1 MTAREYLTQA
11 RMIDSRINSK
21 LMELQRARE
30 LATKATGLV
39 SDMPRTPSPDLQ
51 QMESRVVKIVDLER
65 EINAE
70 IDELVDLKRDIRELI
85 AQIRKPEYRTLLE
98 LRYLG
103 FKTWD
108 AIAEEMADTGRTL
121 AANVRSAV
129 QSNLNGNTLRS
140 AGINVMA
147 GLRAGILA
155 GRSGVFSAMRS
166 AAREAVNA
174 AKKELKIKSPSQV
187 FRDEVG
193 VMTMRGFGAGV
204 LKESR
209 E

>member
-39 SDMPRTPSPDLQ
+39 SDMPRNPSPDLQ

-70 IDELVDLKRDIRELI
+70 IDELVDLKRDIIRELI
-85 AQIRKPEYRTLLE
+85 AQIRKPEYRTRLE

-103 FKTWD
+103 FRTWD
-108 AIAEEMADTGRTL
+108 AIAEEMGFEPRTIYRFHSNALRVVERLMRTGK
-121 AANVRSAV
+121 N
-129 QSNLNGNTLRS
+129 
-140 AGINVMA
+140 
-147 GLRAGILA
+147 
-155 GRSGVFSAMRS
+155 
-166 AAREAVNA
+166 
-174 AKKELKIKSPSQV
+174 P
-187 FRDEVG
+187 
-193 VMTMRGFGAGV
+193 
-204 LKESR
+204 
-209 E
+209 

>member
-30 LATKATGLV
+30 LATGLV
-39 SDMPRTPSPDLQ
+39 SDMPRNPSPDLQ

-103 FKTWD
+103 FRTWD
-108 AIAEEMADTGRTL
+108 AIAEEMGFEPRTIY
-121 AANVRSAV
+121 RFH
-129 QSNLNGNTLRS
+129 SNALR
-140 AGINVMA
+140 VVERLM
-147 GLRAGILA
+147 RAEKN
-155 GRSGVFSAMRS
+155 S
-166 AAREAVNA
+166 
-174 AKKELKIKSPSQV
+174 
-187 FRDEVG
+187 
-193 VMTMRGFGAGV
+193 
-204 LKESR
+204 
-209 E
+209 

>member
-39 SDMPRTPSPDLQ
+39 SDMPRNPSPDLQ

-103 FKTWD
+103 FRTWD
-108 AIAEEMADTGRTL
+108 AIAEEMGFEPRTIYRFHSNAL
-121 AANVRSAV
+121 RVVERLMRTEKIPEIFLQKAQNVIV
-129 QSNLNGNTLRS
+129 CQY
-140 AGINVMA
+140 
-147 GLRAGILA
+147 
-155 GRSGVFSAMRS
+155 
-166 AAREAVNA
+166 
-174 AKKELKIKSPSQV
+174 PP
-187 FRDEVG
+187 
-193 VMTMRGFGAGV
+193 V
-204 LKESR
+204 L
-209 E
+209 